1 MSLDTVGGF
10 NKGIGSLST
19 GGFAGIFDQ
28 ILQDSAAKAY
38 MATEGMYNATEDLFE
53 NAYLA
58 LKDIQMTVPQEQQP
72 TVLAEFLRNNGFS
85 TNVVE
90 QTLGIPYEE
99 VNQVLE
105 AAGFDSK
112 GNPLEVGDLTQN
124 ELITNNLL
132 NSGFTGNQA
141 QMLSNVLT
149 NTTTEEATGLDNVVE
164 EISDAAVNVGQGAVV
179 GTKMIVDA
187 FGASSELSLIHI

>member
-72 TVLAEFLRNNGFS
+72 AVLAEFLRNNGFS

-90 QTLGIPYEE
+90 QTPVSYTHLRAHE
-99 VNQVLE
+99 
-105 AAGFDSK
+105 
-112 GNPLEVGDLTQN
+112 T
-124 ELITNNLL
+124 
-132 NSGFTGNQA
+132 
-141 QMLSNVLT
+141 
-149 NTTTEEATGLDNVVE
+149 
-164 EISDAAVNVGQGAVV
+164 
-179 GTKMIVDA
+179 
-187 FGASSELSLIHI
+187 